1 MHGYPGGN
9 AVTPDY
15 PDTHYARTRTQA
27 PPRPPLAGAIEADVC
42 VIGGGLAGLS
52 TALGLAERGRR
63 VALVEA
69 NRLGWGASG
78 RNGGFLGAGY
88 ALHGPALVER
98 VGLDDAR
105 WAYGLTRKAI
115 ALVAGRVERY
125 AIACDL
131 ERTGHMWAAWF
142 DEPDATRKRRAW
154 MAETFGVELEHWP
167 RERIREAY
175 RTTRYHEGLLNP
187 AGYQFHPLNYALGLA
202 RAAEGQG
209 ASLYEGS
216 PAVALETQGGRHIV
230 RTPAGRIAA
239 EHVVVAGG
247 GYLRGLDAR
256 ISGAVLPIGTYV
268 GTTAPLGPRIE
279 DALRVRYATSD
290 TRWSF
295 DYYRRLADTRILW
308 GWGVSA
314 RRGDPHGLAEQT
326 RHCLLRVFP
335 QLADARIETAWGG
348 LMSYA
353 RHRMPQVGQL
363 EPGLWY
369 AQAFGGHGMGTTTVA
384 GELIAA
390 AIAEGDDAWRRFARF
405 GLDRAWGLAGSAVA
419 QATYWTYR
427 LKDALKQRRAA

>member
-1 MHGYPGGN
+1 
-9 AVTPDY
+9 VTVDY
-15 PDTHYARTRTQA
+15 PDTHYARTRTQDA
-27 PPRPPLAGAIEADVC
+27 LRPPLAGEVEADVC
-42 VIGGGLAGLS
+42 VVGGGLAGLS
-52 TALGLAERGRR
+52 TALGLAERGKR

-69 NRLGWGASG
+69 RRFGFGASG

-88 ALHGPALVER
+88 ALHGPDLVAR
-98 VGLDDAR
+98 MGLQDAR
-105 WAYGLTRKAI
+105 WAFGLTQKAV
-115 ALVAGRVERY
+115 ALVGERTRRY

-131 ERTGHMWAAWF
+131 EQTGHMWAAWF
-142 DEPDATRKRRAW
+142 DAPDETKKRKAW

-167 RERIREAY
+167 RERMREAY
-175 RTTRYHEGLLNP
+175 RTARYHEGLYNP
-187 AGYQFHPLNYALGLA
+187 AGCQFHPLNYALGVA
-202 RAAEGQG
+202 RAAESHG
-209 ASLYEGS
+209 ARLYEGS
-216 PAVALETQGGRHIV
+216 PAVALERQGARRAV
-230 RTPAGRIAA
+230 RTPGGRVVA

-256 ISGAVLPIGTYV
+256 ISGAVLPIATYV
-268 GTTAPLGPRIE
+268 GTTEPLGNRIG

-314 RRGDPHGLAEQT
+314 RRGEPAGLAGHT
-326 RHCLLRVFP
+326 RRGLLRVFP
-335 QLADARIETAWGG
+335 QLAGVRIETAWGG

-353 RHRMPQVGQL
+353 RHRMPQVGEL

-384 GELIAA
+384 GELLAA
-390 AIAEGDDAWRRFARF
+390 AIAHKDDAWRRFARF